1 MLRWQ
6 GLYAP
11 TFKYERNPECIV
23 CGESVVMEIPATA
36 TLTMLMEAMEEDQRL
51 RLKKPSLRVEG
62 GGKKGE
68 TLYMRGV
75 LEESYKENLDVA
87 LSDLFDHGASLIVTD
102 PGVPS
107 GIKLIVQFSAA

>member
-1 MLRWQ
+1 
-6 GLYAP
+6 
-11 TFKYERNPECIV
+11 
-23 CGESVVMEIPATA
+23 
-36 TLTMLMEAMEEDQRL
+36 MEEDQRL

-87 LSDLFDHGASLIVTD
+87 LADLFDDGSSLIVTD

-107 GIKLIVQFSAA
+107 VIKLIVQFSAA